1 MHLHFSAFGWVLL
14 RHTVRWCIQS
24 RLRDFSAF
32 ERGLSLR
39 LFGSLGGLLL
49 HPISLPFG
57 KGFHRGVDIN
67 TITGDLAMISL
78 QCFVGTFIEALRS
91 CGTSVLARNFPSFFG
106 GTFIEANNQ
115 ITVPTSEAEDFPSFW
130 EGLSLRTIHPDIRPS
145 FQHEFPFLWGR
156 AFIEARSSA
165 GQKTTRTAFPFLLG
179 RAFIEAVRNSL
190 LKQNGRRFP
199 FLLGRAFIEASISD
213 SPHPNA
219 PDFPFLFGGAFIEA
233 GLLGRQLRSALGI
246 SLPFGKG
253 FH

>member
-24 RLRDFSAF
+24 RLTVFSAF
-32 ERGLSLR
+32 ERGLSLP
-39 LFGSLGGLLL
+39 LWGSLGGLLL
-49 HPISLPFG
+49 HPNSLPFG

-91 CGTSVLARNFPSFFG
+91 CGTSVLARNFPSFLEG
-106 GTFIEANNQ
+106 LSLRHGLHPHFIAEPNN
-115 ITVPTSEAEDFPSFW
+115 FPSFW
-130 EGLSLRTIHPDIRPS
+130 EGLSLRPIHPDIRPS

-156 AFIEARSSA
+156 AFIEA
-165 GQKTTRTAFPFLLG
+165 
-179 RAFIEAVRNSL
+179 VRNSL

-199 FLLGRAFIEASISD
+199 FLFWR
-213 SPHPNA
+213 
-219 PDFPFLFGGAFIEA
+219 
-233 GLLGRQLRSALGI
+233 
-246 SLPFGKG
+246 G